1 MEDAQEEDRRAGTT
15 RVAGTA
21 GCAGLEAGRQ
31 WAPVRRMATDR
42 CSGAQGRAAVYAG
55 SARLR
60 GTPASSWRPWAG
72 RGSAH
77 TAGMELRDKRR
88 NEQLA
93 RSGAGTASCGRSGDQ
108 IELVYGVDRDG
119 TLWPT

>member
-1 MEDAQEEDRRAGTT
+1 
-15 RVAGTA
+15 
-21 GCAGLEAGRQ
+21 
-31 WAPVRRMATDR
+31 MATDR
-42 CSGAQGRAAVYAG
+42 CSGAQVRAAVYAG